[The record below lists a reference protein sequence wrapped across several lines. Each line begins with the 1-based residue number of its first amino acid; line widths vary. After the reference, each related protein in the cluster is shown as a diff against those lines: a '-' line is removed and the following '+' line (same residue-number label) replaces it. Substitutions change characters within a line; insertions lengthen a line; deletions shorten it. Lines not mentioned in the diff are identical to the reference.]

1 MGIQVL
7 TFPSGPIETNGYLVL
22 DGAGR
27 ALAIDAPGD
36 VTATLVAA
44 AAANGATIEAI
55 VITHPHWD
63 HVQDAAALQAATGAP
78 ILAHP
83 GAAQKLAAPG
93 SSMMRLP
100 APIAPV
106 AIDRA
111 LEEGSEVALGAER
124 FDVWHLPGHEPSH
137 IVLVHRGGTVV
148 LGGDVLFPRGH
159 GRVDLP
165 DADPQAMRRS
175 LVRMAALP
183 AETIVYSGHGV
194 PTTIGAE
201 SDWLPR

>member
-1 MGIQVL
+1 MAIQVL
-7 TFPSGPIETNGYLVL
+7 TFPSGPIETNAYLVL

-27 ALAIDAPGD
+27 AIVIDAPGD
-36 VTATLVAA
+36 VTATIVAA
-44 AAANGATIEAI
+44 AQANGATIEAI

-63 HVQDAAALQAATGAP
+63 HVQDAAALKAATGAP
-78 ILAHP
+78 IVAHP
-83 GAAQKLAAPG
+83 GAAAKLAKPG
-93 SSMMRLP
+93 STMYRLP
-100 APIAPV
+100 APIPPV
-106 AIDRA
+106 AIDRE
-111 LEEGSEVALGAER
+111 LDEGAEFALGDER

-137 IVLVHRGGTVV
+137 IVLIHRGGRDV

-165 DADPQAMRRS
+165 DADPAAMRRS
-175 LVRMAALP
+175 LARLAALP
-183 AETIVYSGHGV
+183 VDTVVYSGHGV